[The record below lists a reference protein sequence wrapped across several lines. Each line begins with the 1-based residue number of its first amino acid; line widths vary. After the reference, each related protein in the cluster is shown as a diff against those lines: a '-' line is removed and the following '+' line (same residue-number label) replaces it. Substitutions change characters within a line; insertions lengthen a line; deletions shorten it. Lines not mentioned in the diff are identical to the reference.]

1 MAAATAASLFLAPSL
16 LRQTATFP
24 RSTAFFSP
32 LSRRILRWTAAAS
45 AASEPNDNTSLD
57 VPVKKVAG
65 ASPAETR
72 SPRRSAFEISPFGL
86 VDPLS
91 PVRTMRQMLDTMDR
105 ILDGAGE
112 GETRSPWE
120 IREEE
125 QELKM
130 RFDMPGLTKEEVK
143 VTVEDDV
150 LVIRSA
156 QQKEERGEGKEGDD
170 GWWRWSSSG
179 AAYDMRLVLPEEAEK
194 EKVKAEFKNGVLLVT
209 VPKKKVERH
218 VFDIEIK

>member
-16 LRQTATFP
+16 FRQTATFP

-32 LSRRILRWTAAAS
+32 LSRSILRRTAAAS

-65 ASPAETR
+65 ASPETR

-91 PVRTMRQMLDTMDR
+91 PLRTMRQMLDTMDR
-105 ILDGAGE
+105 IFDGAGG

-150 LVIRSA
+150 LVIKSA
-156 QQKEERGEGKEGDD
+156 QQKEKGGGKEGDD

-179 AAYDMRLVLPEEAEK
+179 AAYDVRLVLPEEAEK